1 MPIVTMQLEVFPNPL
16 VRARRAYPYVVVL
29 QADIAATGRDRVIA
43 FLAARR
49 QIGPVS
55 GKLMPVVEIDGQEFV
70 VLMPS
75 ITNVPVVELRRSVG
89 DLGAYRSKIVDAL
102 DWLFLVI

>member
-1 MPIVTMQLEVFPNPL
+1 MQLEVFPNPL

-29 QADIAATGRDRVIA
+29 QADIAAMGRERVVA
-43 FLAARR
+43 FLAAKD

-55 GKLMPVVEIDGQEFV
+55 GRLMPVVEVDRREFV

-75 ITNVPVVELRRSVG
+75 ITNVPVAELRRSVG
-89 DLGAYRSKIVDAL
+89 DIAAWRSKIVDAI
-102 DWLFLVI
+102 DWMFLGI

>member
-1 MPIVTMQLEVFPNPL
+1 MQLEVFPNPL
-16 VRARRAYPYVVVL
+16 VRARRVYPYVVVL

-49 QIGPVS
+49 QIGPVG
-55 GKLMPVVEIDGQEFV
+55 GKLMPVVEVGGHEFV

-75 ITNVPVVELRRSVG
+75 ITNVAVTELRRAVG
-89 DLGAYRSKIVDAL
+89 DLTAYRGKIVDAL
-102 DWLFLVI
+102 DWMFLGI

>member
-1 MPIVTMQLEVFPNPL
+1 MQLEVFANPL
-16 VRARRAYPYVVVL
+16 VSARRFYPYVVVL

-55 GKLMPVVEIDGQEFV
+55 GKLMPVVDIGGQEFV

-75 ITNVPVVELRRSVG
+75 ITNVPVTELRRAVG
-89 DLGAYRSKIVDAL
+89 NLTAYRSKIVDAI
-102 DWLFLVI
+102 DWIFLGI